1 MRCKFTLA
9 LSLLLQAVKLSLFG
23 ANFSISLYKI
33 VELLRQFTQFFQQ
46 RQRLID
52 GLDVLF
58 GVNEVLRGRGR
69 LRPEYKPPP
78 PLITSIQI
86 HLVAWIHQAV

>member
-33 VELLRQFTQFFQQ
+33 VESLRQFTQFFQL
-46 RQRLID
+46 RQP
-52 GLDVLF
+52 G
-58 GVNEVLRGRGR
+58 GQG
-69 LRPEYKPPP
+69 
-78 PLITSIQI
+78 
-86 HLVAWIHQAV
+86 